1 MLHYILITFGTVFLG
16 LGIIGV
22 FVPVLPT
29 TPFLLLSA
37 ACYVRS
43 SNRLYSWLINHKLF
57 GKFIKDFRE
66 SRSISLR
73 NKIISLVAMTL
84 MIALS
89 IFLVAEAF
97 YLKIILLIL
106 GVVGFIVIL
115 SIPTLETKTKE
126 TNL

>member
-1 MLHYILITFGTVFLG
+1 MLHYLLITFGTIFLG

-43 SNRLYSWLINHKLF
+43 SNRLYTWLINHKLF
-57 GKFIKDFRE
+57 GKFVKDFRE
-66 SRSISLR
+66 SKAISLR
-73 NKIISLVAMTL
+73 NKIISLFAMTL
-84 MIALS
+84 MIVLS
-89 IFLVAEAF
+89 IFLFAEAF

-115 SIPTLETKTKE
+115 FIPTLKTRTKK

>member
-1 MLHYILITFGTVFLG
+1 MLRYLFVTFGTIFLG
-16 LGIIGV
+16 LGVIGV

-43 SNRLYSWLINHKLF
+43 SSRLYSWLINHKLF
-57 GKFIKDFRE
+57 GKFVRDFRE

-73 NKIISLVAMTL
+73 NKIISLLSMTL

-89 IFLVAEAF
+89 ICIFAEAF
-97 YLKIILLIL
+97 YVKLILLIC
-106 GVVGFIVIL
+106 GAVGFIVIL
-115 SIPTLETKTKE
+115 SIPTLKRK
-126 TNL
+126 

>member
-1 MLHYILITFGTVFLG
+1 MLRYLFITFGTIFLG
-16 LGIIGV
+16 LGVIGV

-57 GKFIKDFRE
+57 SKFVRDFRE
-66 SRSISLR
+66 SRAISLR
-73 NKIISLVAMTL
+73 NKIISILSMTL

-89 IFLVAEAF
+89 IFIFAEAF
-97 YLKIILLIL
+97 YIKLILLIL
-106 GVVGFIVIL
+106 GAVGFIVIL
-115 SIPTLETKTKE
+115 SIPTLKRK
-126 TNL
+126 

>member
-1 MLHYILITFGTVFLG
+1 MLHYLLITFGTIFLG

-43 SNRLYSWLINHKLF
+43 SNRLYTWLINHKLF
-57 GKFIKDFRE
+57 GKFVKDFRE
-66 SRSISLR
+66 SKAISLR

-84 MIALS
+84 MILLS
-89 IFLVAEAF
+89 AFLFAEAF

-115 SIPTLETKTKE
+115 FIPTLKTRTKK